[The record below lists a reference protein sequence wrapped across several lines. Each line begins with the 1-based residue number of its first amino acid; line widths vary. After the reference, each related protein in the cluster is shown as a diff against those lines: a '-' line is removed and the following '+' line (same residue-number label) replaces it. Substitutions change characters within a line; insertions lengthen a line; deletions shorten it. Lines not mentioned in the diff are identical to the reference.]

1 MALAN
6 NGKQMLKENSVFL
19 FCGAGLAA
27 DRGGGRPLATVVAW
41 RSGQAARHRPRATLP
56 GPRPT

>member
-19 FCGAGLAA
+19 FCGAGLAV

-41 RSGQAARHRPRATLP
+41 RSGQAARQRLRHT
-56 GPRPT
+56 